1 MTIRRELLQR
11 LAVGGVAFAIVLVST
26 VLFAVLHRDN
36 GIKKVRFILQDQ
48 NDITRSE
55 QGFQGQ
61 WLLVSFGFTNCPD
74 ICPTQLLMVTQAL
87 NSLEATE
94 EMPIPVFIT
103 VDPERDSPEQLKR
116 YLASFHK
123 DYIGLTGTKNQTN
136 SAANAFKALYKV
148 EPETEQNST
157 LVEHTSAIYLVGPS
171 RNIVRH
177 YPPGITAGELA
188 GELRNEI

>member
-1 MTIRRELLQR
+1 MAVALGKNDNAAAARDRPALRGLQ
-11 LAVGGVAFAIVLVST
+11 AIVLPALRFLDRPTHAFKNAPCQHDCLKARDISE
-26 VLFAVLHRDN
+26 LFR
-36 GIKKVRFILQDQ
+36 G
-48 NDITRSE
+48 S
-55 QGFQGQ
+55 
-61 WLLVSFGFTNCPD
+61 
-74 ICPTQLLMVTQAL
+74 
-87 NSLEATE
+87 
-94 EMPIPVFIT
+94 
-103 VDPERDSPEQLKR
+103 
-116 YLASFHK
+116 LASFHK

-157 LVEHTSAIYLVGPS
+157 LVGHTSAIYLVGPS

>member
-116 YLASFHK
+116 YLGS
-123 DYIGLTGTKNQTN
+123 L
-136 SAANAFKALYKV
+136 
-148 EPETEQNST
+148 
-157 LVEHTSAIYLVGPS
+157 
-171 RNIVRH
+171 
-177 YPPGITAGELA
+177 
-188 GELRNEI
+188 